1 MATHK
6 YSVLMSTECRYR
18 VRDSAI
24 TSVWLELPSSVQ
36 VLKITTIHTNL
47 DVYGCYSNYYKV
59 NST

>member
-1 MATHK
+1 MMATHK

-47 DVYGCYSNYYKV
+47 DV
-59 NST
+59 